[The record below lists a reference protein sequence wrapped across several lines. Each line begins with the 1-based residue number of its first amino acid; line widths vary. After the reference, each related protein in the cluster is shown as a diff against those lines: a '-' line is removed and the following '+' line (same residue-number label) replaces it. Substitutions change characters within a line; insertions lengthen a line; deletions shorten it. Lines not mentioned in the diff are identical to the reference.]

1 MQTAIEECS
10 TESKASPKTK
20 QKITKTES
28 EQKKSERTSIY
39 IFESSN
45 DSVERTAGLV
55 GPDSF
60 TGPVNPEKRDPSKL
74 INCMYRRR
82 RRRNCRQR
90 RKRFVSLGRERGRKK
105 EKKPK
110 PQNKL
115 QAPSPQ
121 KSSIP
126 LRKINK

>member
-1 MQTAIEECS
+1 MTVSNEPRARLDP
-10 TESKASPKTK
+10 TRSP
-20 QKITKTES
+20 
-28 EQKKSERTSIY
+28 
-39 IFESSN
+39 
-45 DSVERTAGLV
+45 
-55 GPDSF
+55 GPD
-60 TGPVNPEKRDPSKL
+60 PEKRDPSKL